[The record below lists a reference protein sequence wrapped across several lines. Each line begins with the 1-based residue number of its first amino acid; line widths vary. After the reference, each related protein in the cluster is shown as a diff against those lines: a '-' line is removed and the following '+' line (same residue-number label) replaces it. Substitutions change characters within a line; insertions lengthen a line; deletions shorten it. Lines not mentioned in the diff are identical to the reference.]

1 MRQSLPVTLVESSG
15 DQRLVVEAVKICKT
29 YDACPIFPLHPDTQQ
44 TFALSTAGKSCLL
57 QEIKP
62 IVLKTTLLTS
72 QFSPTCV
79 ETSITYLYDCYLHL
93 VQWNR
98 GTCLSKELLSP
109 CDRATGIGRAQH
121 WVDKEKEIVFVSNRE
136 FNKLIFFCFWKRREL

>member
-29 YDACPIFPLHPDTQQ
+29 YDAGPIFPLHPDTQQ

-62 IVLKTTLLTS
+62 IVLKKNPSDKSVLS
-72 QFSPTCV
+72 NMCRDFSN
-79 ETSITYLYDCYLHL
+79 I
-93 VQWNR
+93 
-98 GTCLSKELLSP
+98 
-109 CDRATGIGRAQH
+109 
-121 WVDKEKEIVFVSNRE
+121 
-136 FNKLIFFCFWKRREL
+136 LI